1 MGERVKRLPQPV
13 YSSRLAQDVREA
25 SPRIMTTTTSKQTS
39 PNQAPP
45 PHVGILQILN
55 GAHVAGAVSCLAQ
68 LGIPD
73 RLEDGPKSAEALA
86 SEIGAQPE
94 ALYRL
99 MRATACVGVLA
110 EDADGRFSQ
119 TPMSALLRSQ
129 AKPSLRGLAIMG
141 GREWHGR
148 GWAHLEYCVKT
159 GKQAH
164 DKTNGMHIFEFF
176 AKNPEEARIFDDA
189 MTGLSSIDGPAVAEA
204 YNFEGIDSIVDVA
217 GGRGFLLATLLE
229 KNPHMKGTLYEV
241 PHVLE
246 GARSGALQPF
256 MSRCS
261 LESGDMFSTVPAGA
275 DAYIMKHILH
285 DWPDEACVK
294 ILKACREGVNPGG
307 RLLVVDCVIQPGNH
321 FSPGKFL
328 DLQMLIFPSGR
339 ERTEAEFRELF
350 SAAGWKLSRV
360 IPTAAADSIIE
371 GVPA

>member
-1 MGERVKRLPQPV
+1 MLSNQASTNQ
-13 YSSRLAQDVREA
+13 SSPNQ
-25 SPRIMTTTTSKQTS
+25 SSG
-39 PNQAPP
+39 NQAPP

-73 RLEDGPKSAEALA
+73 LLENGPKSAEELA
-86 SEIGAQPE
+86 GQIGARPD

-110 EDADGRFSQ
+110 EGSDGKFSQ
-119 TPMSALLRSQ
+119 TPMSAVLRSD
-129 AKPSLRGLAIMG
+129 ANPGLRGLAIMG

-148 GWAHLEYCVKT
+148 GWSHLEYCVKT
-159 GKQAH
+159 GKQATEKIH
-164 DKTNGMHIFEFF
+164 GMPIFEFF
-176 AKNPEEARIFDDA
+176 SKNPEEAQIFDDA
-189 MTGLSSIDGPAVAEA
+189 MTSLSAIDGPAVADA
-204 YNFEGIDSIVDVA
+204 YNFDGIHTIVDIG

-229 KNPHMKGTLYEV
+229 KHPHLKGTLYEM
-241 PHVLE
+241 PHVLA

-256 MSRCS
+256 LQDGSPARCS
-261 LESGDMFSTVPAGA
+261 LASGDMFSSVPSGA

-285 DWPDEACVK
+285 DWPDDACIR

-307 RLLVVDCVIQPGNH
+307 KLLVVDCVIQPGNH

-339 ERTEAEFRELF
+339 ERTEAQFRDLLA
-350 SAAGWKLSRV
+350 AAGWKLSRV
-360 IPTAAADSIIE
+360 IPTAALDSIVE